1 MGANLSSSGF
11 LNGLEADKTTD
22 GHLRKM
28 KISWGKKLPLVF
40 QTEAAECG
48 LACLAMIA
56 GYHGA
61 QIDLAA
67 LRQRFS
73 VSLRGATLAHVIR
86 FAGQLD
92 LIGRPVR
99 VELADL
105 AYLKTPAILHWKM
118 DHFVVLKKATR
129 KYLYLHD
136 PAMGPRRVT
145 MAEADRCFT
154 GVALELT
161 PTPSFAPRDER
172 QPLRLRDMIGRVV
185 GLKRALAQIFAL
197 ASALE
202 FFSIISPLFLQLT
215 VDKVLAASDRNLLA
229 TLGVGFMLLIALQS
243 FLGGLRSWTT
253 LYFGTSLKLQWYG
266 NLFSHLVRLPVSFFE
281 KRYFGD
287 ILSRFDGAEA
297 IQRTLTNSFIETV
310 LDGLISVFV
319 LAVMFFYSSK
329 LALVVVFSVLVYLT
343 LRNFAYLPLRRAME
357 EQIVRLAHQQGFM
370 IETLR
375 GIRTIK
381 VLGREDSRK
390 SRWMNLL
397 ADSTNAQIATEKLNL
412 LFKTSNGLIFGLQSV
427 AVVWLGATLVLNGK
441 FSIGMLFAFVA
452 YQEQFKARITNL
464 VDRFFE
470 FRMLSLQ
477 VQRLA
482 DVVQEKPEPALLDS
496 ISPELEDASID
507 VQHLHFRYSDMDPWL
522 LEDVSFRIKPG
533 ECVAIV
539 GASGAGKST
548 LLKLM
553 AGLLHPQAGDV
564 IVNGHSVCQSRASVL
579 GNVGFVLQDDSL
591 FSGSIADNIA
601 FASDVADMSRV
612 EECARLV
619 CLDEE
624 INAMPMKYSTLIG
637 DMGSAL
643 SGGQQQRL
651 LLARALYQ
659 RPSILILDE
668 ATSHLDV
675 PTEQRIAAML
685 AELRMTRIFAAHR
698 PDTIQIADRVITVSR
713 SGKVSAGNSGRS
725 AVPTIKGEHYVEA
738 RR

>member
-1 MGANLSSSGF
+1 
-11 LNGLEADKTTD
+11 
-22 GHLRKM
+22 M
-28 KISWGKKLPLVF
+28 KFSLGKKLPQVF

-61 QIDLAA
+61 QIDMPA

-73 VSLRGATLAHVIR
+73 LSLRGATLAHIIR
-86 FAGQLD
+86 FAGALD
-92 LIGRPVR
+92 LTGRPLR
-99 VELADL
+99 VELEDL
-105 AYLKTPAILHWKM
+105 AYLKTPCILHWKM
-118 DHFVVLKKATR
+118 DHFVVLKKVTR
-129 KYLYLHD
+129 KYVYLHD
-136 PAMGPRRVT
+136 PSTGPKRIT
-145 MAEADRCFT
+145 LAEASRYFT

-161 PTPSFAPRDER
+161 PTASFAPRDDR
-172 QPLRLRDMIGRVV
+172 HPLRLRDLIGRVT
-185 GLKRALAQIFAL
+185 GLKRALSQVFLL
-197 ASALE
+197 AAALE
-202 FFSIISPLFLQLT
+202 LFSIVSPLFLQLT
-215 VDKVLAASDRNLLA
+215 VDKVLAAFDRNLLA
-229 TLGVGFMLLIALQS
+229 TLAIGFMLLIALQS
-243 FLGGLRSWTT
+243 LIGALRSWTT
-253 LYFGTSLKLQWYG
+253 LYFGTSLKFQWYA

-297 IQRTLTNSFIETV
+297 IQRTLTNNFIEAV
-310 LDGLISVFV
+310 LDGLISIFV

-329 LALVVVFSVLVYLT
+329 LALVVIASVLLYVT
-343 LRNFAYLPLRRAME
+343 LRNIAYLPLRRATE
-357 EQIVRLAHQQGFM
+357 EQILSLSRQQGFM

-390 SRWMNLL
+390 TRWMNLL
-397 ADSTNAQIATEKLNL
+397 ADSINAQVATEKLSL
-412 LFKTSNGLIFGLQSV
+412 LFKAANGLIFGLQSV
-427 AVVWLGATLVLNGK
+427 AVVWLGAILVLGGK

-482 DVVQEKPEPALLDS
+482 DVVLEKPEPSLLTS
-496 ISPELEDASID
+496 TGAEIEDASID
-507 VQHLHFRYSDMDPWL
+507 VKHLYFRYSDTEPWL
-522 LEDVSFRIKPG
+522 LEDVSFRIFPG
-533 ECVAIV
+533 ECVALV

-553 AGLLHPQAGDV
+553 AGLLHPQSGDV
-564 IVNGHSVCQSRASVL
+564 IVNGHSVCASRASVL

-591 FSGSIADNIA
+591 FAGTIADNIA
-601 FASDVADMSRV
+601 FAADTADMARV
-612 EECARLV
+612 EECARLA

-624 INAMPMKYSTLIG
+624 INAMHMGYSTLIG

-698 PDTIQIADRVITVSR
+698 PDTIRIADRILTLSR
-713 SGKVSAGNSGRS
+713 SGKVSAEDYGRPD
-725 AVPTIKGEHYVEA
+725 VPTMKGAIHVETG
-738 RR
+738 R

>member
-1 MGANLSSSGF
+1 MRF
-11 LNGLEADKTTD
+11 
-22 GHLRKM
+22 
-28 KISWGKKLPLVF
+28 SWEQKLPMVF

-56 GYHGA
+56 GYHGLRV
-61 QIDLAA
+61 DLPE

-73 VSLRGATLAHVIR
+73 VSLRGATLNHVIK
-86 FAGQLD
+86 FAAALD
-92 LIGRPVR
+92 LTGRPLR
-99 VELADL
+99 VELEDL
-105 AYLKTPAILHWKM
+105 AYLKTPCILHWKM
-118 DHFVVLKKATR
+118 DHFVVLKKVTR
-129 KYLYLHD
+129 KYIYLHD
-136 PAMGPRRVT
+136 PSMGPRRLSF
-145 MAEADRCFT
+145 AEAGRYFT

-172 QPLRLRDMIGRVV
+172 NPLRLRDLIGRVV
-185 GLKRALAQIFAL
+185 GLKRALAQIFVL
-197 ASALE
+197 AAALE
-202 FFSIISPLFLQLT
+202 LFSIVSPLFLQLT
-215 VDKVLAASDRNLLA
+215 VDKVIAAFDRDLLF
-229 TLGVGFMLLIALQS
+229 TLGIGFMLLIGLQS
-243 FLGGLRSWTT
+243 FLGALRSWTT
-253 LYFGTSLKLQWYG
+253 LYFGTSLKLQWYA

-297 IQRTLTNSFIETV
+297 IQRTLTNNFIEAL
-310 LDGLISVFV
+310 LDGLISIFV
-319 LAVMFFYSSK
+319 LAVMFFYSRQ
-329 LALVVVFSVLVYLT
+329 LALIVIGSVLLYVT
-343 LRNFAYLPLRRAME
+343 LRNFAYLPLRRSME
-357 EQIVRLAHQQGFM
+357 EQIMRLSKQQTYL

-381 VLGREDSRK
+381 VLGREDGRK
-390 SRWMNLL
+390 TRWMNLL
-397 ADSTNAQIATEKLNL
+397 ADTTNAQVASEKLTL
-412 LFKTSNGLIFGLQSV
+412 LFKAANGLIFGLQSV
-427 AVVWLGATLVLNGK
+427 AVVWFGATLVLGGK
-441 FSIGMLFAFVA
+441 FSVGMLFAFVA
-452 YQEQFKARITNL
+452 YQEQFKARISNL
-464 VDRFFE
+464 VDRLYD

-482 DVVQEKPEPALLDS
+482 DVVLEKPESTLIEPVGA
-496 ISPELEDASID
+496 EAEDASID
-507 VQHLHFRYSDMDPWL
+507 VKHLFFRYSDTEPWL
-522 LEDVSFRIKPG
+522 LQDVTFRIEPG

-553 AGLLHPQAGDV
+553 SGLLKPQSGDV
-564 IVNGHSVCQSRASVL
+564 IVNGHSVCESRAAVL

-591 FSGSIADNIA
+591 FAGTIADNIA

-612 EECARLV
+612 EECARLA
-619 CLDEE
+619 CLDDE
-624 INAMPMKYSTLIG
+624 INAMHMGYNTLIG

-698 PDTIQIADRVITVSR
+698 PDTIRIADRVITLSR
-713 SGKVSAGNSGRS
+713 SGKVCAEPASLR
-725 AVPTIKGEHYVEA
+725 AVPAASTRFYRGESYVQPK
-738 RR
+738 

>member
-1 MGANLSSSGF
+1 
-11 LNGLEADKTTD
+11 
-22 GHLRKM
+22 M
-28 KISWGKKLPLVF
+28 KFSWEQRLPVVF

-56 GYHGA
+56 GYHGLRV
-61 QIDLAA
+61 DLPA

-73 VSLRGATLAHVIR
+73 VSLRGATLNHVIK
-86 FAGQLD
+86 FAAALD
-92 LIGRPVR
+92 LTGRPLR
-99 VELADL
+99 VELEDL
-105 AYLKTPAILHWKM
+105 AYLKTPCILHWKM
-118 DHFVVLKKATR
+118 DHFVVLKKVTR
-129 KYLYLHD
+129 KYIYLHD
-136 PAMGPRRVT
+136 PSMGPRRVSF
-145 MAEADRCFT
+145 AEAGRYFT

-161 PTPSFAPRDER
+161 PTLTFAPRDER
-172 QPLRLRDMIGRVV
+172 KPLRLRDLIGRVS
-185 GLKRALAQIFAL
+185 GLKRALAQIFVL
-197 ASALE
+197 AAALE
-202 FFSIISPLFLQLT
+202 LFSIISPLFLQLT
-215 VDKVLAASDRNLLA
+215 VDKVLAAFDRDLLF
-229 TLGVGFMLLIALQS
+229 TLGIGFMLLIGLQS
-243 FLGGLRSWTT
+243 FLGALRSWTT
-253 LYFGTSLKLQWYG
+253 LYFGTSLKLQWYA

-297 IQRTLTNSFIETV
+297 IQRTLTNNFIEAL
-310 LDGLISVFV
+310 LDGLISIFV
-319 LAVMFFYSSK
+319 LAVMFFYSRQ
-329 LALVVVFSVLVYLT
+329 LALIVIGSVLLYVS
-343 LRNFAYLPLRRAME
+343 LRNFAYLPLRRSME
-357 EQIVRLAHQQGFM
+357 EQIVRLSKQQTYL

-381 VLGREDSRK
+381 VLGREDGRK
-390 SRWMNLL
+390 TRWMNLL
-397 ADSTNAQIATEKLNL
+397 GDTTNAQVASEKLTL
-412 LFKTSNGLIFGLQSV
+412 LFKAANGLIFGLQSV
-427 AVVWLGATLVLNGK
+427 AVVWFGATLVLNRK
-441 FSIGMLFAFVA
+441 FSVGMLFAFVA

-464 VDRFFE
+464 VDRLYE

-482 DVVQEKPEPALLDS
+482 DVVLEKPESTFIEHVSA
-496 ISPELEDASID
+496 EAEDASID
-507 VQHLHFRYSDMDPWL
+507 VKHLFFRYSDTEPWL
-522 LEDVSFRIKPG
+522 LQDVTFRIEPG

-553 AGLLHPQAGDV
+553 AGLLKPQSGDV
-564 IVNGHSVCQSRASVL
+564 IVNGHSVCESRAAVL

-591 FSGSIADNIA
+591 FAGTIADNIA

-612 EECARLV
+612 EECSRLA
-619 CLDEE
+619 CLDNE
-624 INAMPMKYSTLIG
+624 INEMHMGYNTLIG

-659 RPSILILDE
+659 QPSILILDE

-698 PDTIQIADRVITVSR
+698 PDTIRIADRVITLSR
-713 SGKVSAGNSGRS
+713 SGTISAESVSPRI
-725 AVPTIKGEHYVEA
+725 VPESSTRFYRGESYVQPK
-738 RR
+738 

>member
-1 MGANLSSSGF
+1 
-11 LNGLEADKTTD
+11 
-22 GHLRKM
+22 M
-28 KISWGKKLPLVF
+28 KFSFGKKRLKTLPMVF

-61 QIDLAA
+61 QIDLPA

-73 VSLRGATLAHVIR
+73 ISLRGATLAHIIR
-86 FAGQLD
+86 FAGGLD
-92 LIGRPVR
+92 LTGRPLR
-99 VELADL
+99 VELEDL
-105 AYLKTPAILHWKM
+105 AYLKTPCVLHWKM
-118 DHFVVLKKATR
+118 DHFVVLKKVTR
-129 KYLYLHD
+129 KYVYLHD
-136 PAMGPRRVT
+136 PSTGPCRLT
-145 MAEADRCFT
+145 FAEASRYFT

-161 PTPSFAPRDER
+161 PTASFAPRDER
-172 QPLRLRDMIGRVV
+172 HPLRLRDMVGHVS
-185 GLKRALAQIFAL
+185 GLKRALGQIFVL
-197 ASALE
+197 AAALE
-202 FFSIISPLFLQLT
+202 LFSIVSPLFLQLT
-215 VDKVLAASDRNLLA
+215 VDKVLAAFDRNLLA
-229 TLGVGFMLLIALQS
+229 TLGIGFMLLIALQS
-243 FLGGLRSWTT
+243 LIGALRSWTT
-253 LYFGTSLKLQWYG
+253 LYFGTSLKLQWYA

-297 IQRTLTNSFIETV
+297 IQRTLTNNFIEAV

-319 LAVMFFYSSK
+319 MAVMFFYSSK
-329 LALVVVFSVLVYLT
+329 LALVVIASVLLYIT
-343 LRNFAYLPLRRAME
+343 LRNIAYLPLRRAME
-357 EQIVRLAHQQGFM
+357 EQIVRLSRQQGFM

-397 ADSTNAQIATEKLNL
+397 VDSTNAQVATERLSL
-412 LFKTSNGLIFGLQSV
+412 LFKAANGLIFGLQSV
-427 AVVWLGATLVLNGK
+427 AVVWLGTLLVLGGK

-482 DVVQEKPEPALLDS
+482 DVVLEKPEPSLL
-496 ISPELEDASID
+496 ISTGEEIEDASID
-507 VQHLHFRYSDMDPWL
+507 VKHLYFRYSDTEPWL
-522 LEDVSFRIKPG
+522 LEDVSFRIFPG
-533 ECVAIV
+533 ECVALV

-553 AGLLHPQAGDV
+553 AGLLHPQSGDV
-564 IVNGHSVCQSRASVL
+564 IVNGHSVCASRASVL

-591 FSGSIADNIA
+591 FAGTIADNIA
-601 FASDVADMSRV
+601 FATDTADISRV
-612 EECARLV
+612 EECARLA

-624 INAMPMKYSTLIG
+624 INAMHMGYSTLIG

-675 PTEQRIAAML
+675 PTEQRIATML

-698 PDTIQIADRVITVSR
+698 PDTIRIADRILTLSR
-713 SGKVSAGNSGRS
+713 SGKVSAENYGRPD
-725 AVPTIKGEHYVEA
+725 VPTMKGVTHVETG
-738 RR
+738 R

>member
-1 MGANLSSSGF
+1 
-11 LNGLEADKTTD
+11 
-22 GHLRKM
+22 M
-28 KISWGKKLPLVF
+28 KFSWEQRLPIVF

-56 GYHGA
+56 GYHGLRV
-61 QIDLAA
+61 DLPA

-73 VSLRGATLAHVIR
+73 VSLRGATLNHVIK
-86 FAGQLD
+86 FAAALD
-92 LIGRPVR
+92 LTGRPLR
-99 VELADL
+99 VELEDL
-105 AYLKTPAILHWKM
+105 AYLKTPCILHWKM
-118 DHFVVLKKATR
+118 DHFVVLKRVTR
-129 KYLYLHD
+129 KYIYLHD
-136 PAMGPRRVT
+136 PSMGPGRVSF
-145 MAEADRCFT
+145 AEAGRYFT

-172 QPLRLRDMIGRVV
+172 KPLRLRDLIGRVS
-185 GLKRALAQIFAL
+185 GLKRALAQIFVL
-197 ASALE
+197 AAALE
-202 FFSIISPLFLQLT
+202 LFSIISPLFLQLT
-215 VDKVLAASDRNLLA
+215 VDKVLAALDRDLLF
-229 TLGVGFMLLIALQS
+229 TLGIGFMLLIGLQS
-243 FLGGLRSWTT
+243 FLGALRSWTT
-253 LYFGTSLKLQWYG
+253 LYFGTSLKLQWYA

-297 IQRTLTNSFIETV
+297 IQRTLTNNFIEAL
-310 LDGLISVFV
+310 LDGLISIFV
-319 LAVMFFYSSK
+319 LAVMFVYSRQ
-329 LALVVVFSVLVYLT
+329 LALIVISSVLLYVS
-343 LRNFAYLPLRRAME
+343 LRNFAYLPLRRSME
-357 EQIVRLAHQQGFM
+357 EQIMRLSKQQTYL

-381 VLGREDSRK
+381 VLGREDGRK
-390 SRWMNLL
+390 TRWMNLL
-397 ADSTNAQIATEKLNL
+397 ADTTNAQVASEKLTL
-412 LFKTSNGLIFGLQSV
+412 LFKAANGLIFGLQSV
-427 AVVWLGATLVLNGK
+427 VVVWFGATLVLGGK
-441 FSIGMLFAFVA
+441 FSVGMLFAFVA

-464 VDRFFE
+464 VDRLYE

-482 DVVQEKPEPALLDS
+482 DVVLEKPEPTFIEPVNA
-496 ISPELEDASID
+496 EAEDASID
-507 VQHLHFRYSDMDPWL
+507 VKHLFFRYSDTEPWL
-522 LEDVSFRIKPG
+522 LQDVTFRVDPG

-553 AGLLHPQAGDV
+553 AGLLKPQSGDV
-564 IVNGHSVCQSRASVL
+564 IVNGHSVCESRAAIL

-591 FSGSIADNIA
+591 FAGTIADNIA

-612 EECARLV
+612 EECARLA
-619 CLDEE
+619 CLDDE
-624 INAMPMKYSTLIG
+624 INEMHMGYNTLIG

-698 PDTIQIADRVITVSR
+698 PDTIRIADRIITLSR
-713 SGKVSAGNSGRS
+713 SGKVSAEPASPRDVPARS
-725 AVPTIKGEHYVEA
+725 TKFYRGESYVQPK
-738 RR
+738 

>member
-1 MGANLSSSGF
+1 M
-11 LNGLEADKTTD
+11 
-22 GHLRKM
+22 
-28 KISWGKKLPLVF
+28 VF

-56 GYHGA
+56 GYHGLRV
-61 QIDLAA
+61 DLPA

-73 VSLRGATLAHVIR
+73 VSLRGATLNHIIR
-86 FAGQLD
+86 FASALD
-92 LIGRPVR
+92 LTGRPLR
-99 VELADL
+99 VEMEDL
-105 AYLKTPAILHWKM
+105 PYLRTPCILHWKM
-118 DHFVVLKKATR
+118 EHFVVLKKATA
-129 KYLYLHD
+129 KYVYLHD
-136 PAMGPRRVT
+136 PSMGPRRLSY
-145 MAEADRCFT
+145 AEAGRYFT

-172 QPLRLRDMIGRVV
+172 SPLRLRDLIGRVV
-185 GLKRALAQIFAL
+185 GLKRALAQIFVL
-197 ASALE
+197 AAALE
-202 FFSIISPLFLQLT
+202 LFSIVSPLFLQLT
-215 VDKVLAASDRNLLA
+215 VDKVLAAFDRDLLF
-229 TLGVGFMLLIALQS
+229 TLGIGFMLLIGLQS
-243 FLGGLRSWTT
+243 FLSALRSWTT
-253 LYFGTSLKLQWYG
+253 LYFGTSLKLQWYA

-287 ILSRFDGAEA
+287 ILSRFESAEA
-297 IQRTLTNSFIETV
+297 IQRTLTNNFIEAV
-310 LDGLISVFV
+310 LDGLISIFV
-319 LAVMFFYSSK
+319 LAVMFLYSRK
-329 LALVVVFSVLVYLT
+329 LALIVIVSVLLYVA
-343 LRNFAYLPLRRAME
+343 LRNFAYLPLRKSME
-357 EQIVRLAHQQGFM
+357 EQIMRLSKQQTCL

-381 VLGREDSRK
+381 VLGREDGRK
-390 SRWMNLL
+390 TRWMNLL
-397 ADSTNAQIATEKLNL
+397 AETTNAQVATEKLTF
-412 LFKTSNGLIFGLQSV
+412 LFKSANGLIFGLQSV
-427 AVVWLGATLVLNGK
+427 AVVWFGATLVLDGR
-441 FSIGMLFAFVA
+441 FSVGMLFAFVA

-464 VDRFFE
+464 VDRLYD

-482 DVVQEKPEPALLDS
+482 DVVLEKPESTIVEATGA
-496 ISPELEDASID
+496 ELEDASID
-507 VQHLHFRYSDMDPWL
+507 IKNLFFRYSDTEPWL
-522 LEDVSFRIKPG
+522 LQDVTFRIEPG

-539 GASGAGKST
+539 GPSGAGKST

-553 AGLLHPQAGDV
+553 AGLLHPQSGDV
-564 IVNGHSVCQSRASVL
+564 VVNGHSVCKSRAAVL

-591 FSGSIADNIA
+591 FAGTIADNIA

-612 EECARLV
+612 EECARLA

-624 INAMPMKYSTLIG
+624 INAMHMGYNTLIG

-685 AELRMTRIFAAHR
+685 VELRMTRVFAAHR
-698 PDTIQIADRVITVSR
+698 PDTIRIADRVIALSR
-713 SGKVSAGNSGRS
+713 SGKISEEPSSLRTEPANGTRVYE
-725 AVPTIKGEHYVEA
+725 GESYV
-738 RR
+738 